1 MVRGEMGLGEDDL
14 VLEVL
19 ALAVVEVVVMTRIG
33 YFLRMG
39 HFRRQEYHLLT
50 NLKPSFLRL
59 MILRFRLLLLPLPH
73 LP

>member
-14 VLEVL
+14 VQEVL

-50 NLKPSFLRL
+50 TLKPSFLRL

-73 LP
+73 LR

>member
-14 VLEVL
+14 VVEVL

-33 YFLRMG
+33 YFLHMG
-39 HFRRQEYHLLT
+39 QFRRQEYHLLT
-50 NLKPSFLRL
+50 NLKPFLLRL
-59 MILRFRLLLLPLPH
+59 MILRLCLLLLPLPH